1 MATDSLDRLI
11 RQMER
16 WLEEDKRERQRYRQR
31 KKNGTLTESEKRI
44 EEFLARGRRETL
56 FRSFTT
62 AYVSK
67 RMRVKH

>member
-44 EEFLARGRRETL
+44 EEFLARGRREKAKLDPSQPPTC
-56 FRSFTT
+56 SNE
-62 AYVSK
+62 
-67 RMRVKH
+67 

>member
-44 EEFLARGRRETL
+44 EEFLSRGRREKAKL
-56 FRSFTT
+56 DRSQPPTC
-62 AYVSK
+62 SNE
-67 RMRVKH
+67 